1 MRRGLA
7 VRLILS
13 LVFGPLAA
21 GIAAQSQ
28 PVPQAIEALA
38 APQAIAP
45 ALPATNAVTS
55 SVPQP
60 VSAFRASAP
69 PFDPRYESSS
79 QHQHG
84 VPDDPAS
91 LALLPGHILR
101 DQQRMWLAPLRI
113 RGQHAPW
120 LAATAGITAGLFAV
134 DARVQRRL
142 TYEEP
147 GAGYAFA
154 SNFGRFSGGEMDLA
168 VAGGF
173 YLAGSWSG
181 NVRAQET
188 GVLGLRAV
196 IDVMILNKS
205 MKMIARRRRPA
216 MDDGAPNHGATGE
229 FFESGRSFPS
239 GHSAEAWALAA
250 VVVHQYS
257 HRKWVPALAYGLAGL
272 VAASRIPARKHFPS
286 DVLVG
291 SVLGFTAGRSVWRS
305 AHPERGEPRNLQILP
320 YAPQGGG
327 FGVALGLGF

>member
-13 LVFGPLAA
+13 LLFGPFAA
-21 GIAAQSQ
+21 GVVAQSQ
-28 PVPQAIEALA
+28 PE
-38 APQAIAP
+38 PQAIAAPAATQAVVP
-45 ALPATNAVTS
+45 ALPAANPAA
-55 SVPQP
+55 PAAP
-60 VSAFRASAP
+60 VSPVRASAP

-84 VPDDPAS
+84 VLDDPAS
-91 LALLPGHILR
+91 LAALPGHILR
-101 DQQRMWLAPLRI
+101 DQQRLWLAPLRI
-113 RGQHAPW
+113 RSQHAPW

-154 SNFGRFSGGEMDLA
+154 NNFGRFSGGQMDLL

-173 YLAGSWSG
+173 YVAGRLGDS
-181 NVRAQET
+181 VRTQET

-216 MDDGAPNHGATGE
+216 LDNGTPNHGATGE

-239 GHSAEAWALAA
+239 GHSAEAWALATIVA
-250 VVVHQYS
+250 HQYR
-257 HRKWVPALAYGLAGL
+257 HRKWVPPLAYSLAGF
-272 VAASRIPARKHFPS
+272 VAFARVPARKHFPS
-286 DVLVG
+286 DVFVG
-291 SVLGFTAGRSVWRS
+291 SVMGFTAGRSVWRS
-305 AHPERGEPRNLQILP
+305 AHPERGEPHSLQILP

>member
-7 VRLILS
+7 VRLIFS

-28 PVPQAIEALA
+28 PEPQAVA
-38 APQAIAP
+38 APAPTQAIAP
-45 ALPATNAVTS
+45 ALPATNAATS
-55 SVPQP
+55 AAPRP
-60 VSAFRASAP
+60 VSPFRATAP

-84 VPDDPAS
+84 VPDDSAS

-101 DQQRMWLAPLRI
+101 DQQRLWLAPLRV
-113 RGQHAPW
+113 RTQHAPW

-142 TYEEP
+142 THEEP

-154 SNFGRFSGGEMDLA
+154 SNFGRFSGGEMDLLIA
-168 VAGGF
+168 SGFYVAGRLGN
-173 YLAGSWSG
+173 
-181 NVRAQET
+181 NVRTRET

-205 MKMIARRRRPA
+205 MKMITRRRRPA
-216 MDDGAPNHGATGE
+216 LDNGAPNHGATGE

-239 GHSAEAWALAA
+239 GHSAEAWALATIVA
-250 VVVHQYS
+250 HQYR
-257 HRKWVPALAYGLAGL
+257 HRKWAPPLAYGLAGF
-272 VAASRIPARKHFPS
+272 VAFARVPARKHFPS
-286 DVLVG
+286 DVFVG
-291 SVLGFTAGRSVWRS
+291 SVLGFTAGRSVWHS
-305 AHPERGEPRNLQILP
+305 AHPERGAPHNLQILP